1 MRPHYCMKNSSRQDE
16 KNRVKWEHGFWEL
29 IRNFLFSTYNR
40 RSRIFEVPIW
50 HLKNTRARKKRMDE
64 VADVRYRMYLQS
76 REYQC

>member
-50 HLKNTRARKKRMDE
+50 HLKNTRARKKGWTRWQTYAT
-64 VADVRYRMYLQS
+64 VCIGLN
-76 REYQC
+76 REQ